1 MKVAFLGKGDD
12 KRLSLWYGPLSCLPY
27 LIADFTQ
34 GTHHGISSCL
44 YQLSQDIVY
53 PLRFSLLERFHSCF
67 DLFPQD
73 WLATSQCRLLV
84 SPTVTYN
91 CVAVQFCKV
100 LFSPLYNV
108 VGFAKAFPVFVLYGV
123 GLPFFCNSQSFYQL
137 ICFFAIVLPDVILNI
152 LTLYINPRLFYLFM
166 LFLIFWLIAL
176 YFLAP
181 SAVSYLPFFSAL
193 HSFHRSG
200 CPL

>member
-1 MKVAFLGKGDD
+1 MVWTTLLSAISYCRFYARHSSRHLLLPVPAFPGYC
-12 KRLSLWYGPLSCLPY
+12 LSLEIFPSWAISQLLRPLPS
-27 LIADFTQ
+27 
-34 GTHHGISSCL
+34 
-44 YQLSQDIVY
+44 
-53 PLRFSLLERFHSCF
+53 R
-67 DLFPQD
+67 
-73 WLATSQCRLLV
+73 LATSQCRLLV

-166 LFLIFWLIAL
+166 LLLIFCLIAL
-176 YFLAP
+176 YFLAS

-200 CPL
+200 CQLWPTVFWLLCVCLRFH